1 MVAAG
6 GRAVGVTAL
15 STAAAKTD
23 LSFTAVFGRGILA
36 NALVCLAVWLAT
48 GGRTVLDKIA
58 AIVFP
63 VSAFVAAGF
72 EHSIANMY
80 FIPMGLILRE
90 NEEIVAA
97 AHLPSSELAS
107 LDLAGL
113 SMNLA
118 ASTLG
123 NVVGGSVLVGLVY
136 WFVYLGPGQRTR

>member
-1 MVAAG
+1 
-6 GRAVGVTAL
+6 
-15 STAAAKTD
+15 
-23 LSFTAVFGRGILA
+23 
-36 NALVCLAVWLAT
+36 
-48 GGRTVLDKIA
+48 
-58 AIVFP
+58 
-63 VSAFVAAGF
+63 
-72 EHSIANMY
+72 MY
-80 FIPMGLILRE
+80 FIPMGLVLRE